1 MMTCFSVN
9 WDVYL
14 SNEIDKEKNNKF
26 YFSGTN
32 VSYKDGIINHDCVR

>member
-1 MMTCFSVN
+1 M
-9 WDVYL
+9 

-32 VSYKDGIINHDCVR
+32 VSYKDGIINHDCGDRPETFNEEKFI